1 MNKITIIGSGFSA
14 AISKLVF
21 SEYNPIIISCSNP
34 YFLKKYYVRRKSIEC
49 NKFFLKKAFSYGVLK
64 YELNNVLLHDR
75 LSLGGHSNIWG
86 GMIDTSYLTEKV
98 INLLRESKIFLKNLN
113 IYKNGYSSNNEN
125 IKQMCDENGDIFDT
139 SKIFLNCENKFLHSF
154 HIEKNKIKLKIINS
168 KTKDFEIQYTE
179 KLFIGVSLPQLLE
192 LLIRSGYINKN
203 VDISLNEY
211 GHRFKYS
218 MQKKIK
224 NYDLNEIII
233 VKYSFF
239 KIIDHFFGTKTFKL
253 LNTIKIPM
261 YVDQL
266 FTYHNNKLNLVIDIN
281 SNTIKSSSKKLF
293 GDSIHYCNLSIDGIN
308 INKYLSNISNNV
320 YGVSMPFVKQKSPG
334 PISGDI
340 INNILKIDLNRLNN

>member
-34 YFLKKYYVRRKSIEC
+34 YFLKENYVRRKSIEC
-49 NKFFLKKAFSYGVLK
+49 NKFFLKKAFSYGILK

-98 INLLRESKIFLKNLN
+98 INLLRENKIFLKSLN

-203 VDISLNEY
+203 VDIDLNEY

-224 NYDLNEIII
+224 DYDSNEVTV

-239 KIIDHFFGTKTFKL
+239 KIIDHFFGTKTFNL
-253 LNTIKIPM
+253 LNSIKIPM
-261 YVDQL
+261 CVDQL
-266 FTYHNNKLNLVIDIN
+266 FTHNNNKLDLVFDIN
-281 SNTIKSSSKKLF
+281 ANTIKSSSKKKF

-320 YGVSMPFVKQKSPG
+320 YGISMPFVKQKFPG